1 MRRGIV
7 AAVLAIASLAASGQG
22 QTDINAV
29 ITGGE
34 TRAKIAVPDFRGAGA
49 AQNWMSAFNATLWS
63 ELAGS
68 GALRMVEKSY
78 YPVNVPQ
85 QPSDFKSASGALSG
99 AGASPSGTSTLKD
112 WSNPPASA
120 THLAFGYAAV
130 QNDQLAIRGYLFNLG
145 VPDPAGAQLIA
156 KLYFGP
162 LSADGAKKTARE
174 FAADILAAFGVKG
187 LEGTKIYFVSDRTG
201 HKEIWSMDHDG
212 SNQRQLTRQ
221 ANITQ
226 SPAISLD
233 GKWLAYTT
241 LFKRPG
247 SPIESWN
254 IIIQSTATGEKAH
267 FANPDAPTNGWPD
280 FGPNGR
286 FLFASSLTRSTEIY
300 SSTIE
305 GGDVRQLTHSR
316 SIDFSPRVNP
326 KTGSDVVFISD
337 RSGKQQLWHMN
348 IDGGNTE
355 MLTDGRG
362 EVANPAWRSDGQM
375 IAFAWTQGFEL
386 GGFNIFMMDVA
397 NRKPIQLTKDSG
409 VNENPWWAPDNLHIV
424 YSSKR
429 GNSRSNATQIYT
441 MTADGQNVRKL
452 TSEGNNMQPVW
463 VSGGQ

>member
-1 MRRGIV
+1 MKRGIL
-7 AAVLAIASLAASGQG
+7 AAVLTLAGLAAFGQT
-22 QTDINAV
+22 QTDINATIV
-29 ITGGE
+29 GGND
-34 TRAKIAVPDFRGAGA
+34 RPKIAVPDFRGTGA
-49 AQNWMSAFNATLWS
+49 AQTWMAAFNSTLNS

-68 GALRMVEKSY
+68 GAFTMIDKSY
-78 YPVNVPQ
+78 YPVNIPQ
-85 QPSDFKSASGALSG
+85 QPSDFKIGGA
-99 AGASPSGTSTLKD
+99 TLKD
-112 WSNPPASA
+112 WSNPPAGA

-130 QNDQLAIRGYLFNLG
+130 QNDQLVVRGWLFLLSQS
-145 VPDPAGAQLIA
+145 DPASAQMVG
-156 KLYFGP
+156 KVYFGP
-162 LSADGAKKTARE
+162 LTADGAKKTARE
-174 FAADILAAFGVKG
+174 FAADILASFGIKG

-212 SNQRQLTRQ
+212 SNQRQVTRQ

-233 GKWLAYTT
+233 GKWLAYMT

-254 IIIQSTATGEKAH
+254 IIIQSTVTGEKAR
-267 FANPDAPTNGWPD
+267 FTNPDAPTNGWPD

-286 FLFASSLTRSTEIY
+286 FLFASSLTKSTEIY
-300 SSTIE
+300 LSTIE
-305 GGDVRQLTHSR
+305 GADLRQVTHSR

-326 KTGSDVVFISD
+326 KTGTDVLFISD
-337 RSGKQQLWHMN
+337 RSGKQQLWRMS
-348 IDGGNTE
+348 IDGGDTE
-355 MLTDGRG
+355 MLTNGKG
-362 EVANPAWRSDGQM
+362 EVANPAWRADGQM

-397 NRKPIQLTKDSG
+397 ARKPIQLTKDSG

-429 GNSRSNATQIYT
+429 GNSRTNATQIYT
-441 MTADGQNVRKL
+441 MTADGSNVRKL

-463 VSGGQ
+463 VPGVQ

>member
-1 MRRGIV
+1 MTRGIV
-7 AAVLAIASLAASGQG
+7 AALLALVGLAPSGQG
-22 QTDINAV
+22 QSDING
-29 ITGGE
+29 IIPSGND
-34 TRAKIAVPDFRGAGA
+34 RPRIAVPDFRGTGD
-49 AQNWMSAFNATLWS
+49 AQTWTGAFNSTLWS

-78 YPVNVPQ
+78 YPVAIPQ
-85 QPSDFKSASGALSG
+85 QPSDFRSASGALS
-99 AGASPSGTSTLKD
+99 SGGPTLKD

-130 QNDQLAIRGYLFNLG
+130 QNGQLVVRGWLFN
-145 VPDPAGAQLIA
+145 VTQPDPATAQVLG

-162 LSADGAKKTARE
+162 LNADGAKKTARE
-174 FAADILAAFGVKG
+174 FAADILASFGVKG
-187 LEGTKIYFVSDRTG
+187 LEGTKIFFVSDRTG

-212 SNQRQLTRQ
+212 SNQRQLTRHGS
-221 ANITQ
+221 ITQ
-226 SPAISLD
+226 SPAVSPD

-254 IIIQSTATGEKAH
+254 IVIQSTVTGEKAR

-300 SSTIE
+300 TSGIDGT
-305 GGDVRQLTHSR
+305 GLRQITHSR

-326 KTGSDVVFISD
+326 KTGSDVLFISD
-337 RSGKQQLWHMN
+337 RSGKQQLWRMN
-348 IDGGNTE
+348 IEGGDVE
-355 MLTDGRG
+355 MLTNGAG

-386 GGFNIFMMDVA
+386 GGFNIFIMDVA
-397 NRKPIQLTKDSG
+397 NRRPIQLTKDSG

-429 GNSRSNATQIYT
+429 GNVRSTATQIYT

-463 VSGGQ
+463 ASGIP

>member
-1 MRRGIV
+1 MTRGI
-7 AAVLAIASLAASGQG
+7 AAALLALVGFAPSGQS
-22 QTDINAV
+22 QSDINGV
-29 ITGGE
+29 ISGGE
-34 TRAKIAVPDFRGAGA
+34 ARPRIAVPDFRGTGD
-49 AQNWMSAFNATLWS
+49 AQAWMGAFNSTLWS

-78 YPVNVPQ
+78 YPIAIPQ
-85 QPSDFKSASGALSG
+85 QPSDFRSASSALS
-99 AGASPSGTSTLKD
+99 SGPTLKD

-130 QNDQLAIRGYLFNLG
+130 QNGQLVVRGWLFNLTQ
-145 VPDPAGAQLIA
+145 PDPASAQVLG

-162 LSADGAKKTARE
+162 LNADGAKKTARE
-174 FAADILAAFGVKG
+174 FAADILASFGVKG
-187 LEGTKIYFVSDRTG
+187 LEGTKIYFVSDRSG

-212 SNQRQLTRQ
+212 SNQRQVTRHGT
-221 ANITQ
+221 ITQ
-226 SPAISLD
+226 SPAVSPD
-233 GKWLAYTT
+233 GKWLAYTS

-254 IIIQSTATGEKAH
+254 IVIQSTVTGEKAR

-300 SSTIE
+300 TSGIDGT
-305 GGDVRQLTHSR
+305 GLRQITHSR

-326 KTGSDVVFISD
+326 KTGSDVLFISD
-337 RSGKQQLWHMN
+337 RSGKQQLWRMN
-348 IDGGNTE
+348 IEGGDSE
-355 MLTDGRG
+355 MLTNGAG

-386 GGFNIFMMDVA
+386 GGFNIFIMDVA
-397 NRKPIQLTKDSG
+397 TRKPFQLTKDSG
-409 VNENPWWAPDNLHIV
+409 VNENPWWGPDNLHIV

-429 GNSRSNATQIYT
+429 GNVRSNATQIYT
-441 MTADGQNVRKL
+441 MTADGSNVRKL

-463 VSGGQ
+463 VSGIP

>member
-1 MRRGIV
+1 MTRGIV
-7 AAVLAIASLAASGQG
+7 AALLAFASLAASGQS
-22 QTDINAV
+22 QTDING
-29 ITGGE
+29 IIPSGND
-34 TRAKIAVPDFRGAGA
+34 RPRIAVPDFRGTGD
-49 AQNWMSAFNATLWS
+49 AQTWMGAFNSTLWS

-78 YPVNVPQ
+78 YPVTIPQ
-85 QPSDFKSASGALSG
+85 QPSDFRSGSSLSG
-99 AGASPSGTSTLKD
+99 GAMLKD

-120 THLAFGYAAV
+120 THLAFGYAAA
-130 QNDQLAIRGYLFNLG
+130 QNDQLAVRGWLFNLTQ
-145 VPDPAGAQLIA
+145 PDPASAQVLG

-162 LSADGAKKTARE
+162 VNADGAKKTARE
-174 FAADILAAFGVKG
+174 FAADILASFGVKG

-221 ANITQ
+221 GTITQ
-226 SPAISLD
+226 SPVVSPD

-254 IIIQSTATGEKAH
+254 IVIQSTVTGEKAR
-267 FANPDAPTNGWPD
+267 FANPEAPTNGWPD

-300 SSTIE
+300 TSGIDGT
-305 GGDVRQLTHSR
+305 GLRQITHSR

-326 KTGSDVVFISD
+326 KTGSDVLFISD
-337 RSGKQQLWHMN
+337 RSGKQQLWRMN
-348 IDGGNTE
+348 IEGGDSE
-355 MLTDGRG
+355 MLSNGAG

-386 GGFNIFMMDVA
+386 GGFNIFIMDVA
-397 NRKPIQLTKDSG
+397 TRKPVQLTKDSG

-424 YSSKR
+424 YSSKRDTGR

-463 VSGGQ
+463 VSGIP